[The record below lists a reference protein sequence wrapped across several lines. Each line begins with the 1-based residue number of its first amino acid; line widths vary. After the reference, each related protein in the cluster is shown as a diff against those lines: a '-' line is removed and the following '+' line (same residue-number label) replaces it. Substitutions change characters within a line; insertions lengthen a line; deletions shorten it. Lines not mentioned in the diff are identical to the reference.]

1 MASREAI
8 DELTRKLHAER
19 DLLLAQAEA
28 LSEDESER
36 VPVDSQ
42 GQPQWTAKE
51 QLSHLAEMETTYRA
65 WVEKALREE
74 GPDLTS
80 VRGER
85 VAIPLEEANS
95 HLLSNH
101 LAELRRQRQATHR
114 LIEGLVPEQFDR
126 VATHPLFGTLTVM
139 QWLRSYYRHDR
150 MHIDQMAGREPS
162 YKPRFVDGHEPD
174 QRTPRRTPG
183 V

>member
-1 MASREAI
+1 MADREAI
-8 DELTRKLHAER
+8 DELARKLHAER

-28 LSEDESER
+28 LSEEESER
-36 VPVDSQ
+36 VPIDAQ

-51 QLSHLAEMETTYRA
+51 QFSHLAEMETTYRA
-65 WVEKALREE
+65 WVERALLQEN
-74 GPDLTS
+74 PDLTP
-80 VRGER
+80 VRGEPA
-85 VAIPLEEANS
+85 AIPLEEANRHS
-95 HLLSNH
+95 IAEH
-101 LAELRRQRQATHR
+101 LAELRRLRQATYR

-162 YKPRFVDGHEPD
+162 YRPRFADGREPD